1 MFVLSC
7 LGLPDILLTF
17 IGRLYEAI
25 EGVASLKGEFVRLF
39 WIRSGIVQGD
49 ALSGS
54 LYALGTAAFL
64 WDLAACI
71 DGDMRGLIRACAD
84 DIGG

>member
-7 LGLPDILLTF
+7 LGLPDVPLTF
-17 IGRLYEAI
+17 IARLYEAI

-54 LYALGTAAFL
+54 LYALGTAAFFV
-64 WDLAACI
+64 
-71 DGDMRGLIRACAD
+71 
-84 DIGG
+84 

>member
-7 LGLPDILLTF
+7 LGFPEVRLTF
-17 IGRLYEAI
+17 IARLCEAI

-39 WIRSGIVQGD
+39 WIRSSIVQGD

-54 LYALGTAAFL
+54 LHALGTAAFL
-64 WDLAACI
+64 WDLAT
-71 DGDMRGLIRACAD
+71 
-84 DIGG
+84 